1 MPLRRAAAKLEDALR
16 RTPFWSEV
24 LSGAAIF
31 GFAFWSLVAPGDL
44 TDRPGYR
51 QFSSTGGALLV
62 ESIGVMLGAA
72 QVYIALR
79 WNHDTRW
86 WVAALATAWWINL
99 SLSIYRWDAHAP
111 AIPVFLV
118 YGVGN
123 LISMVRLGGGIPA
136 SWRRVG

>member
-1 MPLRRAAAKLEDALR
+1 MPLRRAAARLEDALR

-31 GFAFWSLVAPGDL
+31 GFAAWSVIGPGDL

-51 QFSSTGGALLV
+51 QFGSIPGAMAV
-62 ESIGVMLGAA
+62 ELIGMTLGAV
-72 QVYIALR
+72 QFYVALR

-86 WVAALATAWWINL
+86 WMAAFAAAWWINV

-111 AIPVFLV
+111 AIPVFLI
-118 YGVGN
+118 YGLGN

-136 SWRRVG
+136 SWRRPT